1 MMERIQDP
9 VDRVALTSS
18 RIIQDVQRIKVNAML
33 VVEADGAVVAGVC
46 NCNGQRNSAGIGQT
60 YHPRHEDQ
68 SAVSIDELDLHA
80 DCR

>member
-1 MMERIQDP
+1 
-9 VDRVALTSS
+9 
-18 RIIQDVQRIKVNAML
+18 ML